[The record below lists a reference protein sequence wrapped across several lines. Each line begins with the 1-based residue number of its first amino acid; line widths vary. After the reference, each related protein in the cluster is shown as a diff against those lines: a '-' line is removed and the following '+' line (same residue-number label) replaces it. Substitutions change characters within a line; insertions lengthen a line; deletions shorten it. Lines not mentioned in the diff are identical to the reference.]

1 MGYSWVDEHTPQSAN
16 QGHGAGL
23 AGRRALLV
31 IIGKPPFPPLP
42 PFPSPLSLAIFNS
55 SSPYATY
62 QRTQNELTQP
72 PFHSFKNVNLF
83 RRFHSRVHH
92 DGLPSA
98 QLCPNPL
105 PPPSR
110 QEHVRYRRSLW
121 ESGDEYRERSGC
133 CRMG

>member
-31 IIGKPPFPPLP
+31 IIGKPPFPSLPPPCPLP
-42 PFPSPLSLAIFNS
+42 LAIFQFKQPS
-55 SSPYATY
+55 CHVSTY
-62 QRTQNELTQP
+62 SERTNPTTI
-72 PFHSFKNVNLF
+72 PFFQTNYIC

-98 QLCPNPL
+98 QLCPSPL

-110 QEHVRYRRSLW
+110 QEHVGYRRSLW
-121 ESGDEYRERSGC
+121 ESGDKYRERSGC